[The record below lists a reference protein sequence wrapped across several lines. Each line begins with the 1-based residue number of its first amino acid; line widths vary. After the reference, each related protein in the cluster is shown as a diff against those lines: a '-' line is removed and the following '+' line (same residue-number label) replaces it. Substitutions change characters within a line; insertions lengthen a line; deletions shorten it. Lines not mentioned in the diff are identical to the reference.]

1 VKGSGIMDMLEI
13 LALVIVALL
22 LLGWLLRK
30 SGRTEFNLMRIAT
43 TVLALLLIGAIWWL
57 AGGAHWAKK
66 QLDQVSGNAIVFPVP
81 DNEQNLLATVTAN
94 SRAVRLCNTGTA
106 EWKAGMVQI
115 NDKYVADLT
124 AAPPGKC
131 SEIAL
136 GSFTVKNWK
145 RLPAGLPPVYKV
157 QVHVSDP
164 ASLYGQ
170 FPILSSQFERAA
182 AEPIRQECLPVALSR
197 PVMDW
202 RQVPFP
208 ASGTVISPQLRY
220 SIAEQGTVSDVVVT
234 QSGGSEAIDD
244 AVRSL
249 VSQWTYRAA
258 PGCGRREVNAQI
270 EIDPDA
276 MKGRPH

>member
-1 VKGSGIMDMLEI
+1 
-13 LALVIVALL
+13 
-22 LLGWLLRK
+22 
-30 SGRTEFNLMRIAT
+30 MRIAAV
-43 TVLALLLIGAIWWL
+43 VLAVLLVGSIWWL
-57 AGGAHWAKK
+57 GGGAHWVES
-66 QLDQVSGNAIVFPVP
+66 QLHHVSGNAIVFPVP
-81 DNEQNLLATVTAN
+81 DSAQNLPATVTADD
-94 SRAVRLCNTGTA
+94 RAVRLCNTGVV

-115 NDKYVADLT
+115 NDKYVAKLT
-124 AAPPGKC
+124 SVSPGKC
-131 SEIAL
+131 SAIAID
-136 GSFTVKNWK
+136 SFTVKNWM

-157 QVHVSDP
+157 QIHVSKP

-170 FPILSSQFERAA
+170 FPIVSSQFERAA

-202 RQVPFP
+202 RLVPFP
-208 ASGTVISPQLRY
+208 ESGTVVSPQVRY
-220 SIAEQGTVSDVVVT
+220 SIAEDGTVGDLVVT
-234 QSGGSEAIDD
+234 QSGGSKAIDD

-249 VSQWTYRAA
+249 VSQWKYRAS